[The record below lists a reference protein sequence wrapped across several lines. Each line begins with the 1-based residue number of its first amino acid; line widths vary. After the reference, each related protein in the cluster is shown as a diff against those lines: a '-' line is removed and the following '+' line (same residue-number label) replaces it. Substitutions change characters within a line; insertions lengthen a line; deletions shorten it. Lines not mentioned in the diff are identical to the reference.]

1 MTPDPTALPPAPAP
15 AGAIAPDDLPPWP
28 QHDHTERAALD
39 RVLAQGQWWRAAGT
53 ENEDF
58 EREFAAYNG
67 APYALAVTNGTAAL
81 ELALRLHGIG
91 RGDEVVVP
99 AFTFISTSLAVQNVG
114 ATPVPADV
122 DPATWCLTADAVR
135 AALTPATRA
144 IIPVHM
150 AGHLVD
156 MGSLADL
163 AAEHGLAIV
172 QDAAHAQGAVWD
184 GTPVGAFPT
193 VACYSFQNG
202 KLMTAGEGGALTLPD
217 EKTYEQAYLMHTCG
231 RPRGDLTYQHM
242 TAGSNYRVSEFTA
255 AILRAQL
262 ARLAEHTRIR
272 EQRAAQLDEL
282 LADVPGVRVQA
293 RDPRLEVDPHYMY
306 LLALDPAAG
315 RAARDTLVE
324 ELTAAGVPACV
335 NFPPVYRTRSFQA
348 GPVPSTPAP
357 ELARRCAVSEDLGEH
372 GLWIHHRVLLARPH
386 VVERVAEVI
395 AALVARVGPGAA
407 TR

>member
-1 MTPDPTALPPAPAP
+1 MTLDPTAAPPAPVRR
-15 AGAIAPDDLPPWP
+15 IDPDDLPPWP
-28 QHDHTERAALD
+28 QHDHTERVALD

-67 APYALAVTNGTAAL
+67 APRALAVTNGTAAL

-91 RGDEVVVP
+91 PGDEVVVP

-114 ATPVPADV
+114 AIPVPADV
-122 DPATWCLTADAVR
+122 DPETYCLTPEAVR

-144 IIPVHM
+144 VIPVHM
-150 AGHLVD
+150 AGHLAD
-156 MGSLADL
+156 MHGLGDL
-163 AAEHGLAIV
+163 AAQHGLALI
-172 QDAAHAQGAVWD
+172 QDAAHAQGGVWD

-231 RPRGDLTYQHM
+231 RPRGDTTYQHM
-242 TAGSNYRVSEFTA
+242 TGGSNYRVSEFTA

-262 ARLAEHTRIR
+262 ARLAGQTRIR
-272 EQRAAQLDEL
+272 EQRAALLDAL
-282 LADVPGVRVQA
+282 LADVPGLRLQA
-293 RDPRLEVDPHYMY
+293 RDPRMDVNPHYMY
-306 LLALDPAAG
+306 LVALDPSAG
-315 RAARDTLVE
+315 RAGRDALVE
-324 ELTAAGVPACV
+324 GLKAAGVPACV
-335 NFPPVYRTRSFQA
+335 NFPPVYRTASFQA
-348 GPVPSTPAP
+348 GPVPTTPVP
-357 ELARRCAVSEDLGEH
+357 ELAERCAVAEDLGAH
-372 GLWIHHRVLLARPH
+372 GLWIHHRVLLAGPQ
-386 VVERVAEVI
+386 VVERVATVV
-395 AALVARVGPGAA
+395 AALAARAGDAVV